1 MLPAGMCVTTC
12 LHNLSAKQEDQ
23 EATSSH
29 DQLQLRC
36 EDESFSVS
44 MRANGFATHI
54 IRVPVSVPIGAH
66 LGSDDCIV
74 RQGLPVWACDA

>member
-12 LHNLSAKQEDQ
+12 LHDLSAKQKDQ
-23 EATSSH
+23 EASSSH

-36 EDESFSVS
+36 EDQSFSVS
-44 MRANGFATHI
+44 MHANGFEVHI
-54 IRVPVSVPIGAH
+54 VRVPLSVPIGAN

-74 RQGLPVWACDA
+74 HHVLFICLLD

>member
-12 LHNLSAKQEDQ
+12 LHDLSAKEEDQ

-36 EDESFSVS
+36 EDQSFSVW
-44 MRANGFATHI
+44 MRANGFEIHI
-54 IRVPVSVPIGAH
+54 IRVSIPTAAN
-66 LGSDDCIV
+66 LGYDDWIV
-74 RQGLPVWACDA
+74 RQVFFICLLD